1 MKEEKKG
8 KRVLSIELDNEV
20 MKVTITG
27 VNAEEKVVLK
37 QELEEKDLEQASGGA
52 QKCRNNAFR

>member
-20 MKVTITG
+20 KKVTITG

-52 QKCRNNAFR
+52 RKCRNNAFR

>member
-20 MKVTITG
+20 KKVTITG

-52 QKCRNNAFR
+52 QKCRNNAIR